1 MVWQPDVWDKAL
13 RSTQLT
19 SFRMCRTK
27 EECERVCAQQPG
39 WRPWAYDLGK
49 RDPKASN
56 HPKAFVAAPD
66 DTFLA
71 AYALVPAEHRHA
83 YEIVAG
89 PCDLFL
95 DLEREGEQ
103 WQHGSVLAEV
113 VEEAA
118 CAVVSEMAALQR
130 LQVRVDTVAID
141 CDHAAKF
148 SRHLLVRVTLAGG
161 EPVLWRGPRE
171 VGAVVARVAE
181 WAGTASEIIDRC
193 VYADGRCLRLLGS
206 RKLCGDHR
214 APLELN
220 AARSSAVAFAKPL
233 PFAEAVRLSLAAPTA
248 QPAAFLEAPQRNG
261 MPADRPTAK
270 PPSGQRG
277 GDAVARRAVPA
288 VSQAAWRRQWRRLTA
303 MPLLDVPRMPHPRVL
318 QRRGGAGLPPPPLA
332 ELARW
337 GAGELS
343 RLGSHGVA
351 RWEYLVSDWPEERLL
366 HLTALGGH
374 CAHVGRAHRANN
386 IMLTIDV
393 MNGLAWQ
400 RCFDH
405 ECVVRL
411 PGGGHRKARLFVGV
425 VPAAVLPLRCDEVYK
440 A

>member
-1 MVWQPDVWDKAL
+1 
-13 RSTQLT
+13 
-19 SFRMCRTK
+19 
-27 EECERVCAQQPG
+27 
-39 WRPWAYDLGK
+39 
-49 RDPKASN
+49 
-56 HPKAFVAAPD
+56 
-66 DTFLA
+66 
-71 AYALVPAEHRHA
+71 
-83 YEIVAG
+83 
-89 PCDLFL
+89 
-95 DLEREGEQ
+95 
-103 WQHGSVLAEV
+103 

-425 VPAAVLPLRCDEVYK
+425 VPAAVLPLRCDEM
-440 A
+440 